1 MTEVNRCFA
10 TPSSRLQL
18 FMLMNVFTSQES
30 FPSCAAVLANHTLM
44 ESLLRSLLLDNS
56 STMCTIGLTVL
67 VKILP
72 IFAVHARDPLKNLL
86 VQFLAVLIHIIC
98 WRERP
103 LSALRAYASSSLQ
116 LDDVPP
122 EAEAALDQELQEDR
136 RPLQIRPDINW
147 ESLEST
153 FDATA
158 SSAPSPRSLFTILY
172 YLFPRNV
179 LRFLRE
185 PSIYMAEYGFESPYT
200 VSWADALDEVKIRS
214 KSEVG
219 AIET

>member
-1 MTEVNRCFA
+1 
-10 TPSSRLQL
+10 
-18 FMLMNVFTSQES
+18 MLMNVYTSQES
-30 FPSCAAVLANHTLM
+30 FPSCAAVLAKHPLM

-56 STMCTIGLTVL
+56 STMCTTGLTVL
-67 VKILP
+67 VKVLP
-72 IFAVHARDPLKNLL
+72 IFAVHACENLKHLL
-86 VQFLAVLIHIIC
+86 AQFLAVLIRIIC

-103 LSALRAYASSSLQ
+103 LSALKAYASSQ

-122 EAEAALDQELQEDR
+122 EAEAALDQELQEDT
-136 RPLQIRPDINW
+136 RPLQVRPDIGW
-147 ESLEST
+147 EKLEST

-158 SSAPSPRSLFTILY
+158 SSAPSPRSLFTVLY

-185 PSIYMAEYGFESPYT
+185 PSNYMVEYGFESPYT

-214 KSEVG
+214 KSEVS
-219 AIET
+219 ATERLLWFFTVYLLNISLVSES

>member
-1 MTEVNRCFA
+1 
-10 TPSSRLQL
+10 
-18 FMLMNVFTSQES
+18 MLMNVYTSHES
-30 FPSCAAVLANHTLM
+30 FPSCAAVLAKHPLM

-72 IFAVHARDPLKNLL
+72 IFAVHACEDLKHLL
-86 VQFLAVLIHIIC
+86 VQFLSVLIRIIC

-103 LSALRAYASSSLQ
+103 LSTLKASAPPSLQ
-116 LDDVPP
+116 LSDVPS
-122 EAEAALDQELQEDR
+122 EAEVALDQELQGDR
-136 RPLQIRPDINW
+136 RPPQVRPDIGW
-147 ESLEST
+147 EKLEST

-185 PSIYMAEYGFESPYT
+185 PINCMTEYRFESPYT
-200 VSWADALDEVKIRS
+200 VGWTEVLDEVNIRS
-214 KSEVG
+214 KGEVS
-219 AIET
+219 ATE